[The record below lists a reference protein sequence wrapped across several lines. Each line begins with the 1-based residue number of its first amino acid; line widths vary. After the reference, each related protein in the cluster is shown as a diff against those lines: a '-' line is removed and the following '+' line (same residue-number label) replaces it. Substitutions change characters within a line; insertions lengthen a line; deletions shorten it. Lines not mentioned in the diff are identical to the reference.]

1 MENKVKDQLH
11 TEKYSIYNGD
21 CMDVI
26 TNLPDNSVDFSV
38 YSPPFAGLY
47 IYSSDKSDMSNNESP
62 EEFLKH
68 YEFLIEQMSRVMKAG
83 RICAVQCTDVITQ
96 TTKHNLWDFPH
107 EIIKLHLKHGFTYNN
122 RITIW
127 KEPLEV
133 RMRTMVQ
140 SLTHKNIVEDSTR
153 CFTAIPDYV
162 LIFRKGGENKVPVT
176 HENGLVDF
184 PYFGSTP
191 FLDMHKQTY
200 GNYDDFVKKYKDE
213 KDPKKNKLSHL
224 TWQRYASSV
233 WDDIRNSNV
242 LEFKSAKE
250 EDDEKHVH
258 PLQLDV
264 IDRLVYLY
272 SNPDE
277 VVLTPFMGVG
287 SEVYSPVSLGRKA
300 IGIELKDSYYKQA
313 ILNLKEAD
321 KRFKNVVTKS
331 LFD

>member
-1 MENKVKDQLH
+1 MKIKDQLH
-11 TEKYSIYNGD
+11 TENFSLYNGD
-21 CMDVI
+21 CMEVI
-26 TNLPDNSVDFSV
+26 PTLPDNSVDFTI

-47 IYSSDKSDMSNNESP
+47 IYSSDKRDMSNNESK
-62 EEFLKH
+62 EDFLLH
-68 YEFLIEQMSRVMKAG
+68 YEFLIKELARVTKPG
-83 RICAVQCTDVITQ
+83 RINAVHCQDVITN

-107 EIIKLHLKHGFTYNN
+107 EIIKLYEKHGFTYNN

-153 CFTAIPDYV
+153 CMPALPDYV

-176 HENGLVDF
+176 HKNGLTDF
-184 PYFGSTP
+184 PYFGEYP
-191 FLDMHKQTY
+191 FLPMHTDQY
-200 GNYDDFVKKYKDE
+200 GNWHDFYKKWKNFNG
-213 KDPKKNKLSHL
+213 DPKENKLAHII
-224 TWQRYASSV
+224 WQRYASSV
-233 WDDIRNSNV
+233 WDDIRGNEV
-242 LEFKSAKE
+242 LEFKNSKE
-250 EDDEKHVH
+250 DDDEKHVH

-272 SNPDE
+272 SNPGE

-300 IGIELKDSYYKQA
+300 VGIELKDSYYKQA
-313 ILNLKEAD
+313 ILNLKEANS
-321 KRFKNVVTKS
+321 RFKTIEQPT
-331 LFD
+331 LF

>member
-1 MENKVKDQLH
+1 MNCKDQIH
-11 TEKYSIYNGD
+11 EDQYSIYNGD

-26 TNLPDNSVDFSV
+26 QTLPKNSVDLCV

-47 IYSSDKSDMSNNESP
+47 IYSSDKRDMSNNESH

-68 YEFLIEQMSRVMKAG
+68 YEFLVEQVARVMKPG
-83 RICAVQCTDVITQ
+83 RIVAVHCQDVITQ

-140 SLTHKNIVEDSTR
+140 SLTHKNIVDDSTR
-153 CFTAIPDYV
+153 CFPAIPDYV
-162 LIFRKGGENKVPVT
+162 LIFRMGGENQVPVT
-176 HENGLVDF
+176 HENGLTEF
-184 PYFGSTP
+184 PYFGEHP
-191 FLDMHKQTY
+191 FLPMHEEQY
-200 GNYDDFVKKYKDE
+200 GKFEYFKKKWENFDG
-213 KDPKKNKLSHL
+213 DPATNKLAHI

-233 WDDIRNSNV
+233 WDDIRGDKV
-242 LEFKSAKE
+242 LPFKDSRE
-250 EDDEKHVH
+250 DDDEKHVH

-272 SNPDE
+272 TNPSE
-277 VVLTPFMGVG
+277 TVLTPFMGVG
-287 SEVYSPVSLGRKA
+287 SEVYSPVSMGRKA
-300 IGIELKDSYYKQA
+300 IGIELKDSYFKQA
-313 ILNLKEAD
+313 VLNLATAKN
-321 KRFKNVVTKS
+321 RFQKAQLS
-331 LFD
+331 IF

>member
-1 MENKVKDQLH
+1 MKNQHH
-11 TEKYSIYNGD
+11 TENYSIYNGD
-21 CMDVI
+21 CLELI
-26 TNLPDNSVDFSV
+26 PTLPDNSVDLSI

-47 IYSSDKSDMSNNESP
+47 IYSSDKRDMSNNESK
-62 EEFLKH
+62 EDFLNH
-68 YEFLIEQMSRVMKAG
+68 YEYLIEQLARVTKPG
-83 RICAVQCTDVITQ
+83 RINAVHCQDVITH

-107 EIIKLHLKHGFTYNN
+107 EIIKLYEKHGFTYNN

-153 CFTAIPDYV
+153 CFPAMPDYI

-176 HENGLVDF
+176 HENGLTDF
-184 PYFGSTP
+184 PYFGEHP
-191 FLDMHKQTY
+191 FLEMHTKQY
-200 GNYDDFVKKYKDE
+200 GKWSDFYNKWKDF
-213 KDPKKNKLSHL
+213 KGDPKENKLAHIV
-224 TWQRYASSV
+224 WQRYASSV
-233 WDDIRNSNV
+233 WDDIRGNEV
-242 LEFKSAKE
+242 LEFKNSKE
-250 EDDEKHVH
+250 DDDEKHVH

-272 SNPDE
+272 SNPNE

-300 IGIELKDSYYKQA
+300 IGIELKDSYFKQA
-313 ILNLKEAD
+313 KINLTMAD
-321 KRFKNVVTKS
+321 KRFKKEINQS
-331 LFD
+331 QLF

>member
-1 MENKVKDQLH
+1 MKVKEQLH
-11 TEKYSIYNGD
+11 TENYSIYNGD
-21 CMDVI
+21 CMDVVSQ
-26 TNLPDNSVDFSV
+26 LDDNSIDLSI

-47 IYSSDKSDMSNNESP
+47 IYSSDKRDMSNNESK
-62 EEFLKH
+62 EDFLLQ
-68 YEFLIEQMSRVMKAG
+68 YEFLIKEIARVTKPG
-83 RICAVQCTDVITQ
+83 RITAVHCTDVITH

-107 EIIKLHLKHGFTYNN
+107 EIIKLHLKYGFTYNN

-176 HENGLVDF
+176 HDNGLTDF
-184 PYFGSTP
+184 DYFGETP
-191 FLDMHKQTY
+191 FLPMHVEQY
-200 GNYDDFVKKYKDE
+200 GEYKYFKE
-213 KDPKKNKLSHL
+213 KWSNFKGDPKENKLAHIV
-224 TWQRYASSV
+224 WQRYASSV
-233 WDDIRNSNV
+233 WDDIRGNNV

-250 EDDEKHVH
+250 DDDEKHVH

-272 SNPDE
+272 SNSNE
-277 VVLTPFMGVG
+277 VILTPFMGVG
-287 SEVYSPVSLGRKA
+287 SEVYSPVSMGRKA

-313 ILNLKEAD
+313 ILNLKEAE
-321 KRFKNVVTKS
+321 KRFKSETNKQQA
-331 LFD
+331 LF

>member
-1 MENKVKDQLH
+1 MKVKEQINTD
-11 TEKYSIYNGD
+11 KYSIYNGD

-26 TNLPDNSVDFSV
+26 PQLPDDSIDLCV

-47 IYSSDKSDMSNNESP
+47 IYSSDKRDMSNNESF
-62 EEFLKH
+62 EDFLIQ
-68 YEFLIEQMSRVMKAG
+68 YEFLVNEVSRVLKPG
-83 RICAVQCTDVITQ
+83 RICAVHCQDIIVQ

-107 EIIKLHLKHGFTYNN
+107 EVIKLHLKYGFTYNN

-176 HENGLVDF
+176 HKNGLTDF
-184 PYFGSTP
+184 DYFGSSP
-191 FLDMHKQTY
+191 FLPMHEEQY
-200 GNYDDFVKKYKDE
+200 GKYELFKKKWINFE
-213 KDPKKNKLSHL
+213 GDPSVNKLSHI

-233 WDDIRNSNV
+233 WDDIRGNNV
-242 LEFKSAKE
+242 LPFKESKE
-250 EDDEKHVH
+250 DDDEKHVH

-272 SNPDE
+272 TNPDE

-300 IGIELKDSYYKQA
+300 IGVELKESYFKQA
-313 ILNLKEAD
+313 KLNLESVKS
-321 KRFKNVVTKS
+321 RFKTNNQLS
-331 LFD
+331 LIN

>member
-1 MENKVKDQLH
+1 
-11 TEKYSIYNGD
+11 
-21 CMDVI
+21 
-26 TNLPDNSVDFSV
+26 
-38 YSPPFAGLY
+38 
-47 IYSSDKSDMSNNESP
+47 
-62 EEFLKH
+62 
-68 YEFLIEQMSRVMKAG
+68 
-83 RICAVQCTDVITQ
+83 
-96 TTKHNLWDFPH
+96 
-107 EIIKLHLKHGFTYNN
+107 
-122 RITIW
+122 
-127 KEPLEV
+127 
-133 RMRTMVQ
+133 MRTMVQ

-162 LIFRKGGENKVPVT
+162 LIFRKGGENKVPVI
-176 HENGLVDF
+176 HEQGLTDF
-184 PYFGSTP
+184 PYFGGTP

-200 GNYDDFVKKYKDE
+200 GNYSDFVKKYQNE

-250 EDDEKHVH
+250 DDDEKHVH

-277 VVLTPFMGVG
+277 VVFTPFMGVG
-287 SEVYSPVSLGRKA
+287 SEVYSPVSMGRKA
-300 IGIELKDSYYKQA
+300 IGIELKDSYFKQA
-313 ILNLKEAD
+313 TLNLKDAS
-321 KRFKNVVTKS
+321 KRFDKVEIETT